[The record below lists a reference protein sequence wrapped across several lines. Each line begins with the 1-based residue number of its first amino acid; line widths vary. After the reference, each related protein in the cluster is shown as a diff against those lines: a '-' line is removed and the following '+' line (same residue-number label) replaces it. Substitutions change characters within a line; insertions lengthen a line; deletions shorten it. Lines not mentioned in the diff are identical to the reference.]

1 MKNVKIIILLLAV
14 CHLFA
19 ACQSENA
26 NQAEDKNNKSPTGNF
41 EESAE
46 PTASYYDVLGKRDF
60 SGDTFTILDA
70 VHSPDVHINVA
81 LEITGEPINDAL
93 FKRDKF
99 IEDTYNLNINYV
111 QIVGN
116 GPGCSSLEKS
126 VKAGMRE
133 YDLIVSYV
141 LGSGLSTIVP
151 RQVLYNMIDAPY
163 LSLQSPWWSKMLY
176 ENMQYNHK
184 LFYSSGDIY
193 LPTFSQGPM
202 NMMYNKNVFKNH
214 GLEDNLYQLV
224 FDGKWTLDVLEKLIK
239 DTDQDLNSDG
249 KMHAKDDFYGITYA
263 NLPEYMFGFL
273 AGAGVKTSEV
283 TGDGELAMTL
293 NTPLTIAKIDKLAS
307 MLEPISYADIQD
319 PPLVTFQ
326 EGRAMFLATCMIV
339 PTWLRG
345 MADDF
350 GILPQPKW
358 DENQKSYVS
367 YLNGWGNGY
376 VGIPANADIDKSAF
390 VMEAMAYAGYE
401 MLREPVYEITL
412 SAKVSRDEESARI
425 IDIIIETAFADLGSV
440 YNFGG
445 TQDIIVQAI
454 LNNKDFV
461 SAYEKNEPK
470 IQKDIEKFIASWTS
484 D

>member
-1 MKNVKIIILLLAV
+1 
-14 CHLFA
+14 
-19 ACQSENA
+19 
-26 NQAEDKNNKSPTGNF
+26 
-41 EESAE
+41 
-46 PTASYYDVLGKRDF
+46 
-60 SGDTFTILDA
+60 
-70 VHSPDVHINVA
+70 
-81 LEITGEPINDAL
+81 
-93 FKRDKF
+93 
-99 IEDTYNLNINYV
+99 
-111 QIVGN
+111 
-116 GPGCSSLEKS
+116 
-126 VKAGMRE
+126 
-133 YDLIVSYV
+133 
-141 LGSGLSTIVP
+141 
-151 RQVLYNMIDAPY
+151 
-163 LSLQSPWWSKMLY
+163 
-176 ENMQYNHK
+176 
-184 LFYSSGDIY
+184 
-193 LPTFSQGPM
+193 
-202 NMMYNKNVFKNH
+202 
-214 GLEDNLYQLV
+214 
-224 FDGKWTLDVLEKLIK
+224 
-239 DTDQDLNSDG
+239 
-249 KMHAKDDFYGITYA
+249 
-263 NLPEYMFGFL
+263 
-273 AGAGVKTSEV
+273 
-283 TGDGELAMTL
+283 
-293 NTPLTIAKIDKLAS
+293 
-307 MLEPISYADIQD
+307 
-319 PPLVTFQ
+319 
-326 EGRAMFLATCMIV
+326 MFLATCMIV

-390 VMEAMAYAGYE
+390 VTEAMAYAGYE